1 VLIAESDDSFRR
13 LDEIRL
19 QKAGGSRLT
28 EGTLSKPNGNSSSG
42 RSSVQQTGLGS
53 FFSKK
58 EDSHDVE
65 VVDLA
70 SSPSKKR
77 ILVEDIIV
85 VDSSPETQKQTDIP
99 LSVSPEKKSRTN

>member
-28 EGTLSKPNGNSSSG
+28 EGTLSKPNGNLSSG

-58 EDSHDVE
+58 EEPHDVE
-65 VVDLA
+65 VVALA
-70 SSPSKKR
+70 SPSKKR

-85 VDSSPETQKQTDIP
+85 IDSSPETVIP
-99 LSVSPEKKSRTN
+99 LSASPEKKNRTH